1 MPGVPV
7 GSKASPLVGE
17 VGGGRP
23 ASAGQKTRAL
33 KVQGVRRLKLAPDAI
48 TRARQL
54 RREMTPE
61 ERKLWR
67 GLREA
72 FPDAHWRKQVPFGIN
87 YTADFCSH
95 GHKLVIEVDGG
106 QHAER
111 TAYDE
116 ERTRFLNAEGY
127 RVLRFWNND
136 IRENL
141 DGVLHHIGA
150 HLSSPLVGE
159 DQGGG
164 RPASAGQ
171 KTLQVDESLLAP
183 SARADVAPPPNPPH
197 KGEGL

>member
-1 MPGVPV
+1 MSGVPV
-7 GSKASPLVGE
+7 GPKASPLVGE

-23 ASAGQKTRAL
+23 ASAGQKTPAPQRE
-33 KVQGVRRLKLAPDAI
+33 GPRRLNLGPDAI
-48 TRARQL
+48 ARARQL

-61 ERKLWR
+61 ERSLWR
-67 GLREA
+67 GLRETL
-72 FPDAHWRKQVPFGIN
+72 PDAHWRKQVPFGVN

-95 GHKLVIEVDGG
+95 GYKLIVEVDGG

-111 TAYDE
+111 IAYDE
-116 ERTRFLNAEGY
+116 KRTRFLNREGY

-171 KTLQVDESLLAP
+171 ETLQVDAFLLAS
-183 SARADVAPPPNPPH
+183 SARADAAPSPNPPH